1 MAKQEE
7 RTGIRF
13 INSFVCKRA
22 KGNRPF
28 VLAAIGINIKDA
40 LAEIEELAQSEHCSK
55 GWLNIEIKESKNGH
69 IYAQHNTYTPK
80 NDESPEEKVARLTA
94 ELKAAKAAKK
104 AS

>member
-7 RTGIRF
+7 KQDVRF

-28 VLAAIGINIKDA
+28 VLAAIGIKIEDA
-40 LAEIEELAQSEHCSK
+40 LAEIEELAQSEHCSE
-55 GWLNIEIKESKNGH
+55 GWLNIEVKESKNGH
-69 IYAQHNTYTPK
+69 IYAQHNTWTP
-80 NDESPEEKVARLTA
+80 NNETPDEKVKRLTA